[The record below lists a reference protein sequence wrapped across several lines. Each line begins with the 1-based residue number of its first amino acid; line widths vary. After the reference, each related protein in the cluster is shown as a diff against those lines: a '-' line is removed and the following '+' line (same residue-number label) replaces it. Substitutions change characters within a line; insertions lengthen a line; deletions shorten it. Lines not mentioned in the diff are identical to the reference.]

1 MNDKR
6 LSIILT
12 IICAVLMAIATAYA
26 VLTAAESVPEGVPP
40 EVNTEGLCVHEPV
53 YKMYYTDADV
63 VAVAKMLYGESRGCS
78 IDNQQKAVWCVLNR
92 VDADG
97 FPDTIIGVLSQPN
110 QFHGY
115 STAFPVWDDLT
126 AVAEDVLTRW
136 SLEKQGV
143 AVNRALP
150 KSYLYFT
157 GTGRENIFREAYC
170 WLRTHTQS
178 GWMQHER
185 QESTLSGDTHDSR
198 CWTS

>member
-12 IICAVLMAIATAYA
+12 IVCAVLMAIATVYA

-40 EVNTEGLCVHEPV
+40 EVNTEGLCVYTIKEPE
-53 YKMYYTDADV
+53 YEMYYTQDDV
-63 VAVAKMLYGESRGCS
+63 IAIAKMLYGESRGCS

-143 AVNRALP
+143 AVNRELP

-157 GTGRENIFREAYC
+157 GTGSENIFREAY
-170 WLRTHTQS
+170 
-178 GWMQHER
+178 
-185 QESTLSGDTHDSR
+185 
-198 CWTS
+198 

>member
-1 MNDKR
+1 MTNKR
-6 LSIILT
+6 LSIVLT
-12 IICAVLMAIATAYA
+12 IICAVLMAIATVYA
-26 VLTAAESVPEGVPP
+26 VFTAAESVPEGVPP

-53 YKMYYTDADV
+53 YKMYFTDADV

-92 VDADG
+92 VDDERY
-97 FPDTIIGVLSQPN
+97 PDSIIAVLSQSG

-115 STAFPVWDDLT
+115 SPNHPVWDELT

-143 AVNRALP
+143 AVSRELP

-157 GTGRENIFREAYC
+157 GTGRENIFREAY
-170 WLRTHTQS
+170 
-178 GWMQHER
+178 
-185 QESTLSGDTHDSR
+185 
-198 CWTS
+198 

>member
-12 IICAVLMAIATAYA
+12 IICAVLMAIATVYA
-26 VLTAAESVPEGVPP
+26 TVTAAESVPEGVPP

-53 YKMYYTDADV
+53 YKMYFTDADV
-63 VAVAKMLYGESRGCS
+63 VAIAKMLYGESRGCS

-92 VDADG
+92 VDDERY
-97 FPDTIIGVLSQPN
+97 PDSIIEVLSQSG

-115 STAFPVWDDLT
+115 SPNHPVWDELT

-143 AVNRALP
+143 AVNRELP

-157 GTGRENIFREAYC
+157 GTGRENIFREAY
-170 WLRTHTQS
+170 
-178 GWMQHER
+178 
-185 QESTLSGDTHDSR
+185 
-198 CWTS
+198 

>member
-1 MNDKR
+1 MNDKH

-12 IICAVLMAIATAYA
+12 IICAVLMAIATVYA
-26 VLTAAESVPEGVPP
+26 TVTAAASVPEGVPP

-53 YKMYYTDADV
+53 YKMYFTDADV

-92 VDADG
+92 VDDERY
-97 FPDTIIGVLSQPN
+97 PDSIIEVLSQSG

-115 STAFPVWDDLT
+115 NPNHPVWDELT

-143 AVNRALP
+143 AVNRELP

-157 GTGRENIFREAYC
+157 GTGRENIFREAY
-170 WLRTHTQS
+170 
-178 GWMQHER
+178 
-185 QESTLSGDTHDSR
+185 
-198 CWTS
+198 

>member
-1 MNDKR
+1 MNNNR

-12 IICAVLMAIATAYA
+12 IICAVLMAVATMYA

-53 YKMYYTDADV
+53 YKMYYTQDDV
-63 VAVAKMLYGESRGCS
+63 IAIAKMLYGESRGCS
-78 IDNQQKAVWCVLNR
+78 VSNQQKAVWCVLNR

-97 FPDTIIGVLSQPN
+97 FPDTIIEVLSQPN

-115 STAFPVWDDLT
+115 SAAFPVWDELT

-143 AVNRALP
+143 AVNRELP

-157 GTGRENIFREAYC
+157 GTGSENIVREAY
-170 WLRTHTQS
+170 
-178 GWMQHER
+178 
-185 QESTLSGDTHDSR
+185 
-198 CWTS
+198 

>member
-12 IICAVLMAIATAYA
+12 IICAVLMAIATVYA
-26 VLTAAESVPEGVPP
+26 TVTAAESVPEGVPP

-53 YKMYYTDADV
+53 YKMFFTDADV

-92 VDADG
+92 VDDERY
-97 FPDTIIGVLSQPN
+97 PDSIIEVLSQSG

-115 STAFPVWDDLT
+115 SPNHPVCDELT

-143 AVNRALP
+143 AVNRELP
-150 KSYLYFT
+150 KSFLYFT
-157 GTGRENIFREAYC
+157 GTGKENVFREAY
-170 WLRTHTQS
+170 
-178 GWMQHER
+178 
-185 QESTLSGDTHDSR
+185 
-198 CWTS
+198 

>member
-12 IICAVLMAIATAYA
+12 IVCAVLMAIATVYA
-26 VLTAAESVPEGVPP
+26 VLTAAKSVPEGVPP

-53 YKMYYTDADV
+53 YKMYFTDADV

-92 VDADG
+92 VDDERY
-97 FPDTIIGVLSQPN
+97 PDSIIEVLSQSG

-115 STAFPVWDDLT
+115 SPNHPVWDELT

-143 AVNRALP
+143 AVNRELP

-157 GTGRENIFREAYC
+157 GTGEKTY
-170 WLRTHTQS
+170 S
-178 GWMQHER
+178 GR
-185 QESTLSGDTHDSR
+185 RIDG
-198 CWTS
+198 

>member
-12 IICAVLMAIATAYA
+12 IICAVLMAIATVYA
-26 VLTAAESVPEGVPP
+26 TVTAAESVPEGVPP

-92 VDADG
+92 VDDERY
-97 FPDTIIGVLSQPN
+97 PDSIIEVLSQSG

-115 STAFPVWDDLT
+115 SPNHPVWDELT

-143 AVNRALP
+143 AVNRELP

-157 GTGRENIFREAYC
+157 GTGKENIFREAY
-170 WLRTHTQS
+170 
-178 GWMQHER
+178 
-185 QESTLSGDTHDSR
+185 
-198 CWTS
+198 

>member
-12 IICAVLMAIATAYA
+12 IICAVLMAIATVYA
-26 VLTAAESVPEGVPP
+26 TVTAAESVPEGVPP

-92 VDADG
+92 VDDERY
-97 FPDTIIGVLSQPN
+97 PDSIIEVLSQSG

-115 STAFPVWDDLT
+115 SPNHPVWDELT

-143 AVNRALP
+143 AVNRELP

-157 GTGRENIFREAYC
+157 GTGRENIFREAY
-170 WLRTHTQS
+170 
-178 GWMQHER
+178 
-185 QESTLSGDTHDSR
+185 
-198 CWTS
+198 

>member
-1 MNDKR
+1 MNNKR

-12 IICAVLMAIATAYA
+12 IICAVLMAIATVYA
-26 VLTAAESVPEGVPP
+26 TVTAAESVPEGVPP

-63 VAVAKMLYGESRGCS
+63 VAVAKMLYGESRGCTV
-78 IDNQQKAVWCVLNR
+78 DNQQKAVWCVLNR
-92 VDADG
+92 VDDERY
-97 FPDTIIGVLSQPN
+97 PDSIIEVLSQSG

-115 STAFPVWDDLT
+115 SPNHPIWDELT

-143 AVNRALP
+143 AVNRELP

-157 GTGRENIFREAYC
+157 GTGKENVFREAY
-170 WLRTHTQS
+170 
-178 GWMQHER
+178 
-185 QESTLSGDTHDSR
+185 
-198 CWTS
+198 

>member
-12 IICAVLMAIATAYA
+12 IVCAVLMAIATVYA
-26 VLTAAESVPEGVPP
+26 VLTAAKSVPEGVPP

-53 YKMYYTDADV
+53 YKMYFTDADV

-92 VDADG
+92 VDDERY
-97 FPDTIIGVLSQPN
+97 PDSIIEVLSQSG

-115 STAFPVWDDLT
+115 SPNHPVWDELT

-143 AVNRALP
+143 AVNRELP

-157 GTGRENIFREAYC
+157 GTGRENIFREAY
-170 WLRTHTQS
+170 
-178 GWMQHER
+178 
-185 QESTLSGDTHDSR
+185 
-198 CWTS
+198 

>member
-12 IICAVLMAIATAYA
+12 IICAVLMAIATVYA

-40 EVNTEGLCVHEPV
+40 EVNTEGLCVQTVKEPE
-53 YKMYYTDADV
+53 YEMYYTHDDV

-78 IDNQQKAVWCVLNR
+78 VSNQQKAVWCVLNR

-97 FPDTIIGVLSQPN
+97 FPDTIIGVLSQPD

-115 STAFPVWDDLT
+115 STAFPVWDELT

-143 AVNRALP
+143 AVNRELP

-157 GTGRENIFREAYC
+157 GTGRENIFREAY
-170 WLRTHTQS
+170 
-178 GWMQHER
+178 
-185 QESTLSGDTHDSR
+185 
-198 CWTS
+198 

>member
-12 IICAVLMAIATAYA
+12 IICAVLMAIAAVYA

-63 VAVAKMLYGESRGCS
+63 VAIAKMLYGESRGCS

-92 VDADG
+92 VDDERY
-97 FPDTIIGVLSQPN
+97 PDSIIEVLSQSG

-115 STAFPVWDDLT
+115 NPNHPVWDELT

-143 AVNRALP
+143 AVNRELP
-150 KSYLYFT
+150 KSFLYFT
-157 GTGRENIFREAYC
+157 GTGRENIFREAY
-170 WLRTHTQS
+170 
-178 GWMQHER
+178 
-185 QESTLSGDTHDSR
+185 
-198 CWTS
+198 

>member
-12 IICAVLMAIATAYA
+12 VICAVLMAIATVYA

-53 YKMYYTDADV
+53 YKMYFTDEDV
-63 VAVAKMLYGESRGCS
+63 VAVAKMLYGESRGCTV
-78 IDNQQKAVWCVLNR
+78 DNQRKAVWCVLNR
-92 VDADG
+92 VDDERY
-97 FPDTIIGVLSQPN
+97 PDSIIAVLSQSG

-115 STAFPVWDDLT
+115 SPNHPVWDNLT

-143 AVNRALP
+143 AVNRELP

-157 GTGRENIFREAYC
+157 GTGRENIFREVY
-170 WLRTHTQS
+170 
-178 GWMQHER
+178 
-185 QESTLSGDTHDSR
+185 
-198 CWTS
+198 

>member
-12 IICAVLMAIATAYA
+12 IICAVLMAIATVYA

-53 YKMYYTDADV
+53 YKMFFTDADV

-78 IDNQQKAVWCVLNR
+78 IGNQQKAVWCVLNR
-92 VDADG
+92 VDDERY
-97 FPDTIIGVLSQPN
+97 PDSIIAVLSQSG

-115 STAFPVWDDLT
+115 NPNHPVWDELT
-126 AVAEDVLTRW
+126 TVAEDVLTRW

-143 AVNRALP
+143 AVNRELP

-157 GTGRENIFREAYC
+157 GTGRENIFREAY
-170 WLRTHTQS
+170 
-178 GWMQHER
+178 
-185 QESTLSGDTHDSR
+185 
-198 CWTS
+198 

>member
-6 LSIILT
+6 ISIILT
-12 IICAVLMAIATAYA
+12 IICAVLIAIATVYA
-26 VLTAAESVPEGVPP
+26 AVTAAESVPEGVPP

-53 YKMYYTDADV
+53 YKMYFTDADV

-92 VDADG
+92 VDDERY
-97 FPDTIIGVLSQPN
+97 PDSIIEVLAQSG

-115 STAFPVWDDLT
+115 SPNHPVWDDLT

-143 AVNRALP
+143 AVNRELP
-150 KSYLYFT
+150 KEYQFFNGYRGSNHF
-157 GTGRENIFREAYC
+157 
-170 WLRTHTQS
+170 
-178 GWMQHER
+178 
-185 QESTLSGDTHDSR
+185 STE
-198 CWTS
+198 C

>member
-12 IICAVLMAIATAYA
+12 IICAVLMAIATVYA

-53 YKMYYTDADV
+53 YKMFFTDADV

-92 VDADG
+92 VDDERY
-97 FPDTIIGVLSQPN
+97 PDSIIEVLSQSG

-115 STAFPVWDDLT
+115 NPNHPVWDELT

-143 AVNRALP
+143 AVNRELP
-150 KSYLYFT
+150 KSFLYFT
-157 GTGRENIFREAYC
+157 GTGSENIFREAY
-170 WLRTHTQS
+170 
-178 GWMQHER
+178 
-185 QESTLSGDTHDSR
+185 
-198 CWTS
+198 

>member
-12 IICAVLMAIATAYA
+12 IICAVLMAIATVYA
-26 VLTAAESVPEGVPP
+26 TVTAAESVPEGVPP
-40 EVNTEGLCVHEPV
+40 EVNTEGLCVYEPV

-92 VDADG
+92 VDDERY
-97 FPDTIIGVLSQPN
+97 PDSIIEVLSQSG

-115 STAFPVWDDLT
+115 NPNHPVWDELT

-143 AVNRALP
+143 AVNRELP
-150 KSYLYFT
+150 KSFLYFT
-157 GTGRENIFREAYC
+157 GTGKENIFRESY
-170 WLRTHTQS
+170 
-178 GWMQHER
+178 
-185 QESTLSGDTHDSR
+185 
-198 CWTS
+198 

>member
-6 LSIILT
+6 LSIIIT
-12 IICAVLMAIATAYA
+12 IICAVLMAIATVYA
-26 VLTAAESVPEGVPP
+26 AVTAANSVPEAEPP
-40 EVNTEGLCVHEPV
+40 AVNTEGLCVQTVKEPE
-53 YKMYYTDADV
+53 YEMYYTDADV

-115 STAFPVWDDLT
+115 STAFPVWEELT

-143 AVNRALP
+143 AVNRELP

-157 GTGRENIFREAYC
+157 GTGRENIFREGY
-170 WLRTHTQS
+170 
-178 GWMQHER
+178 
-185 QESTLSGDTHDSR
+185 
-198 CWTS
+198 

>member
-1 MNDKR
+1 MNKHI
-6 LSIILT
+6 SIIITL
-12 IICAVLMAIATAYA
+12 ICAVLMAIATVYA
-26 VLTAAESVPEGVPP
+26 TVTAAKSVPEGVPP

-63 VAVAKMLYGESRGCS
+63 VEIAKMLYGESRGCS

-92 VDADG
+92 VDDERY
-97 FPDTIIGVLSQPN
+97 PDSIIEVLSQSG

-115 STAFPVWDDLT
+115 SPNHPVWDELT

-143 AVNRALP
+143 AVNRELP

-157 GTGRENIFREAYC
+157 GTGSENIFREGY
-170 WLRTHTQS
+170 
-178 GWMQHER
+178 
-185 QESTLSGDTHDSR
+185 
-198 CWTS
+198 

>member
-12 IICAVLMAIATAYA
+12 IICAVLMAIATVYA
-26 VLTAAESVPEGVPP
+26 TVTAAASVPEGVPP

-53 YKMYYTDADV
+53 YKMYFTDADV
-63 VAVAKMLYGESRGCS
+63 VAIAKMLYGESRGCS

-92 VDADG
+92 VDDERY
-97 FPDTIIGVLSQPN
+97 PDSIIEVLSQSG

-115 STAFPVWDDLT
+115 SPNHPVWDELT

-143 AVNRALP
+143 AVNRELP

-157 GTGRENIFREAYC
+157 GTGRENIFREAY
-170 WLRTHTQS
+170 
-178 GWMQHER
+178 
-185 QESTLSGDTHDSR
+185 
-198 CWTS
+198 

>member
-12 IICAVLMAIATAYA
+12 IICAVLMAIATVYA
-26 VLTAAESVPEGVPP
+26 AVTAAESVPKGVPP

-53 YKMYYTDADV
+53 YKMYFTDADV

-78 IDNQQKAVWCVLNR
+78 INNQQKAVWCVLNR
-92 VDADG
+92 VDDERY
-97 FPDTIIGVLSQPN
+97 PDSIIEVLSQSGQFRGYNPN
-110 QFHGY
+110 H
-115 STAFPVWDDLT
+115 PVWDDLT

-143 AVNRALP
+143 AVNRELP

-157 GTGRENIFREAYC
+157 GTGRENIFRE
-170 WLRTHTQS
+170 
-178 GWMQHER
+178 EF
-185 QESTLSGDTHDSR
+185 
-198 CWTS
+198 

>member
-12 IICAVLMAIATAYA
+12 IICAVLMAIATVYA

-40 EVNTEGLCVHEPV
+40 EVNTEGLCVYTAKEPI
-53 YKMYYTDADV
+53 YEMYYTQEDV
-63 VAVAKMLYGESRGCS
+63 IAIAKMLYGESRGCS

-97 FPDTIIGVLSQPN
+97 FPDTIIEVLSQPN

-115 STAFPVWDDLT
+115 STAFPVWDELT

-143 AVNRALP
+143 AVNRELP

-157 GTGRENIFREAYC
+157 GTGRENIFREAY
-170 WLRTHTQS
+170 
-178 GWMQHER
+178 
-185 QESTLSGDTHDSR
+185 
-198 CWTS
+198 

>member
-12 IICAVLMAIATAYA
+12 IICAVLMAIATVYA
-26 VLTAAESVPEGVPP
+26 TVTAAESVPEGVPP

-53 YKMYYTDADV
+53 YKMYFTDADV

-78 IDNQQKAVWCVLNR
+78 IDNQKKAVWCVLNR
-92 VDADG
+92 VDDERY
-97 FPDTIIGVLSQPN
+97 PDSIIEVLSQSG

-115 STAFPVWDDLT
+115 SPNHPVWDDLT

-143 AVNRALP
+143 AVNRELP

-157 GTGRENIFREAYC
+157 GTGRENIFREGY
-170 WLRTHTQS
+170 
-178 GWMQHER
+178 
-185 QESTLSGDTHDSR
+185 
-198 CWTS
+198 